1 MPISVPPSQSV
12 DPYSIGI
19 SSGVDNLFEAYFA
32 APRTGKTNPLAGR
45 NVSMFNGDEAYE
57 GQALQLPPTLMDWM
71 WTANQTFY
79 TEVVLPWKVVDDIY
93 VEWVV
98 WEANAH
104 IMPQN
109 PHQGVARNVT
119 QRRSAHRAAL
129 IRRGIG
135 MQFEHDWARTKL
147 GRESIIIGLGQ
158 IVRSRQETANVEVIR
173 ALLCASHW
181 YQQWV
186 RENGQ
191 VRRLD
196 HLEYLKQQRD
206 YFAYFQKE
214 KNAPALWDS
223 FSDAEAW
230 AYHGRFDTIIL
241 PERMLN
247 YVAKVRPEQTDYY
260 VKGPNAP
267 GNVDGTF
274 RVALDP
280 ALMQDSAIPRVFLNG
295 KSVYPARAF
304 HVDGTEPLNMLAK
317 PVQMGEY
324 NWMTDEHCQYD
335 DGYNSNERDIMIYD
349 EDRDRFA
356 KFTLRDALKY
366 CGLFT
371 MEGSLLS
378 SMPEEGAGSLQ
389 QDTADRERD
398 FLTMRDDK
406 GQLKPVEC
414 FGDIADIFYSPV
426 MFEKM
431 GKTFE
436 RGLTQAAQALGGK
449 PSAQDV
455 ANAIVKLIGTDKFS
469 SLTKYGL
476 NTTNISKVLTAVA
489 NAPIQSRV
497 DQAGGL
503 VWNSYANQVLSVM
516 QHVVQDERE
525 KKAVKQI
532 FDGAQSKQD
541 LGQRLQTYLSKA
553 SVGDGLQFA
562 TTNEFNRFF
571 KPRLE
576 QRILNANEL
585 QFREAAPEVR
595 YVPVGS
601 ELPDGFEWVNPEH
614 AKKPVGSNFP
624 ESFQDILS
632 RIPAKSVAAQNNA
645 VVGDEYD
652 DDYGYGGSGFH
663 SNVGTMAAF
672 GANGEGL
679 ARLREIESTGQGF
692 DYGGNPVKRMLS
704 QNLAI
709 LKATNLTDDLKYAVA
724 VFLLA
729 DVHRKVL
736 ETMIQY
742 NILFPMN
749 FLLFRPHATFRG
761 NTVIKCMGGGV
772 AGNMYFAMGSA
783 EVGHDVARMVGELH
797 TVCYMAAIV
806 HKPQYVYSTPN
817 MYIDRYLGGLG
828 MKVYTPESYQNRST
842 QGNELSIVV
851 VAIPYT
857 ERSQDLPNPL
867 DIAGRFYTNFESGL
881 VDARGNE
888 ELHYSSAYRYNNRYL
903 FYTRANAMDE
913 NNYPNV
919 LPEDSHLN
927 RICWAGAQYM
937 FNRKTGRWDYYEA
950 NTSGWGDLV
959 YAGCGRVRDGS
970 DQYLDPARM
979 QGIVING

>member
-335 DGYNSNERDIMIYD
+335 EGYNSNERDIMIYD

-366 CGLFT
+366 CGLFDT
-371 MEGSLLS
+371 QGELLDS
-378 SMPEEGAGSLQ
+378 APDDGNTLQ
-389 QDTADRERD
+389 QDNLDRERD
-398 FLTMRDDK
+398 FLTMRD
-406 GQLKPVEC
+406 GTGLKKVEQ
-414 FGDIADIFYSPV
+414 FGDIADIFYSTA
-426 MFEKM
+426 MWEKM
-431 GKTFE
+431 GKTFTAKAGAGNE
-436 RGLTQAAQALGGK
+436 PGKADQIFKQKLGLPT
-449 PSAQDV
+449 
-455 ANAIVKLIGTDKFS
+455 GTTLA
-469 SLTKYGL
+469 SLFGNSVYTK
-476 NTTNISKVLTAVA
+476 
-489 NAPIQSRV
+489 IQSRI
-497 DQAGGL
+497 DQAGGGL
-503 VWNSYANQVLSVM
+503 VWNSYANAVLPMM
-516 QHVVQDERE
+516 QGVVGGERE
-525 KKAVKQI
+525 KAQVKQI
-532 FDGAQSKQD
+532 FNSAQSKQD
-541 LGQRLQTYLSKA
+541 LGQRLRTYLSGA
-553 SVGDGLQFA
+553 SVGDGLQFSND
-562 TTNEFNRFF
+562 NEFRRWFN
-571 KPRLE
+571 PRVE
-576 QRILNANEL
+576 QRIMQATDLI
-585 QFREAAPEVR
+585 FKEATPEVR

-601 ELPDGFEWVNPEH
+601 ELPEGFDWVNPED
-614 AKKPVGSNFP
+614 AKKRTGSTFP
-624 ESFQDILS
+624 RSYEELMS
-632 RIPAKSVAAQNNA
+632 RIPPSVEEQNNNDF
-645 VVGDEYD
+645 VGDEYD

-663 SNVGTMAAF
+663 SNVGALAAF
-672 GANGEGL
+672 GANNEGIE
-679 ARLREIESTGQGF
+679 RMRRIREKGPVLKNV
-692 DYGGNPVKRMLS
+692 GNDKRMFN
-704 QNLAI
+704 QNLAMI
-709 LKATNLTDDLKYAVA
+709 ADCSMTEEQKQACA
-724 VFLLA
+724 VFLFA
-729 DVHRKVL
+729 KVNRENFEAL
-736 ETMIQY
+736 INN

-842 QGNELSIVV
+842 QGNEMSIVV